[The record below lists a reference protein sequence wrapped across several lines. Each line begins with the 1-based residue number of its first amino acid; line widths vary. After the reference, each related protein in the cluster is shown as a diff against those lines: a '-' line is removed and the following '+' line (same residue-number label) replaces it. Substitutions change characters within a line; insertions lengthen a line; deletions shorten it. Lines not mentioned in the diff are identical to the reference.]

1 VHEGSLAFMKSLS
14 GRFSKENWRFSS
26 TKSMDLLNKTNGF
39 GQLKRQ
45 FCQEKPAF
53 FIVKSAVFR

>member
-1 VHEGSLAFMKSLS
+1 MKSLS